1 MTYLNMVAFDG
12 QRTHSVLLVSWRL
25 DIDILSVM
33 SGLTV
38 DEWSLQHIHYPEVNR
53 QIQRDE
59 RFTD

>member
-1 MTYLNMVAFDG
+1 MVAFDG